1 MNPQNE
7 LDEETV
13 AVDTVEKFKWNF
25 NTIQSNDYALIQ
37 SYKELIWTV
46 IIRIFLPSKLAY
58 TNTQNSATP
67 SPPLQT

>member
-37 SYKELIWTV
+37 SYMDGH
-46 IIRIFLPSKLAY
+46 
-58 TNTQNSATP
+58 N
-67 SPPLQT
+67 